1 VIAACQLP
9 LETILGPKMHECA
22 HSTMAAHRLN
32 RTEAYAK
39 RRGDSA
45 CALEELAAEIP
56 SAMLSAETG
65 VPMSQ
70 DHARVSNHAGH
81 LRGWIKA
88 IENDPRAIFTAA
100 KNADR
105 ICEYMLGLE
114 RQMTAMG
121 TARFALSTTRP
132 KSSKHCAGVM
142 AWTRRAPPSSSN
154 TTSPEVVAAQGRQY
168 S

>member
-1 VIAACQLP
+1 
-9 LETILGPKMHECA
+9 MHECA
-22 HSTMAAHRLN
+22 HSTMHAKRLN

-39 RRGDSA
+39 RWGDSA
-45 CALEELAAEIP
+45 YALEELTAEIS

-70 DHARVSNHAGH
+70 DPAHLQNHASY

-88 IENDPRAIFTAA
+88 IESDPMAIFTAA

-114 RQMTAMG
+114 RQMTAM
-121 TARFALSTTRP
+121 APHKEWIEEYDNA
-132 KSSKHCAGVM
+132 
-142 AWTRRAPPSSSN
+142 RRA
-154 TTSPEVVAAQGRQY
+154 
-168 S
+168 